1 MRRLPAMLSSFLMIA
16 AVVACASSGATSGG
30 AAPSGAAK
38 TSSPKVRT
46 NPDLITKAEIDA
58 GGFRDA
64 YDVVQR
70 LRPTWF
76 TKAKSSSAQS
86 MGGIQVSGGNSGV
99 QSSSTGAGLLVY
111 LDNTRMGGTDA
122 LRDIPATSI
131 TALQYMDAAT
141 ATARL
146 PGIGSTVISGAIVA
160 TSRTGQ

>member
-1 MRRLPAMLSSFLMIA
+1 MRRLPAMLPSFLMIA
-16 AVVACASSGATSGG
+16 ALVACASSAGTTSGG
-30 AAPSGAAK
+30 ATAGGAAQA
-38 TSSPKVRT
+38 SSPRVRT

-58 GGFRDA
+58 GGYRDA

-76 TKAKSSSAQS
+76 TKAKSSGAQS
-86 MGGIQVSGGNSGV
+86 MGGIQVAGGVSARSGSAGG
-99 QSSSTGAGLLVY
+99 GLLVY
-111 LDNTRMGGTDA
+111 LGSTRMGGPEA

-131 TALQYMDAAT
+131 ATLQYMDAAT
-141 ATARL
+141 ATAKL

>member
-1 MRRLPAMLSSFLMIA
+1 MRRLPAMLSSLLMIA
-16 AVVACASSGATSGG
+16 ALVACASPGG
-30 AAPSGAAK
+30 AAAGDAAK
-38 TSSPKVRT
+38 ASSPKVRT
-46 NPDLITKAEIDA
+46 NPDLITKAEIEA

-64 YDVVQR
+64 YDIVQR

-76 TKAKSSSAQS
+76 TKAKSSGAQS
-86 MGGIQVSGGNSGV
+86 MGGIQVSGGYSGV
-99 QSSSTGAGLLVY
+99 QSGSTGAGLLVY
-111 LDNTRMGGTDA
+111 LDNTRMGGTAA

>member
-16 AVVACASSGATSGG
+16 ALVACASPGGATAGET
-30 AAPSGAAK
+30 AK
-38 TSSPKVRT
+38 ASSPKVRT
-46 NPDLITKAEIDA
+46 NPDLITKAEIEA

-76 TKAKSSSAQS
+76 TKARSAGAQS
-86 MGGIQVSGGNSGV
+86 MGGIQVAGGSGV
-99 QSSSTGAGLLVY
+99 QSGSTGAGLLVY
-111 LDNTRMGGTDA
+111 LDNTRMGGTAA

-160 TSRTGQ
+160 TSRSGQ

>member
-1 MRRLPAMLSSFLMIA
+1 MRRLHAMLSSFLMLA
-16 AVVACASSGATSGG
+16 TLVACASSGGTTPAAATTGT
-30 AAPSGAAK
+30 AAK
-38 TSSPKVRT
+38 ASSPKVRT

-58 GGFRDA
+58 GGYRDA

-76 TKAKSSSAQS
+76 TKAKSSGAQS
-86 MGGIQVSGGNSGV
+86 MGGIQVSGGSGV
-99 QSSSTGAGLLVY
+99 QSGSTGGGLLVY
-111 LDNTRMGGTDA
+111 LGSTRMGGPEA

-131 TALQYMDAAT
+131 SALQYMDAAT

>member
-1 MRRLPAMLSSFLMIA
+1 
-16 AVVACASSGATSGG
+16 
-30 AAPSGAAK
+30 
-38 TSSPKVRT
+38 
-46 NPDLITKAEIDA
+46 
-58 GGFRDA
+58 
-64 YDVVQR
+64 
-70 LRPTWF
+70 
-76 TKAKSSSAQS
+76 
-86 MGGIQVSGGNSGV
+86 MGGIQVSGGYAGV